1 MDIFKFHAELID
13 WLEHHDDDVVRILYE
28 STTKMLGHETNELKV
43 AEALVDT
50 AYILLYSA
58 TAVHGHRAFSELLE
72 KKLDTFKRAKT
83 ATEIEQRTREI
94 NLVSD

>member
-1 MDIFKFHAELID
+1 MDIFKFHAELLD

-28 STTKMLGHETNELKV
+28 STTKILGHETNELKV

-58 TAVHGHRAFSELLE
+58 TAINGPQAFTELLE
-72 KKLDTFKRAKT
+72 RKMDTFKRAKT
-83 ATEIEQRTREI
+83 ATEIEQRTRAIEQ
-94 NLVSD
+94 VSQ